1 MSDSDH
7 SGGEEEVV
15 AGRGRGRGR
24 RARGAVAGRYRVPR
38 LIDPYSMRPP
48 PTTIDTSPIDS
59 VLLWAHGQ
67 HRADTVWQNEAGDRP
82 YHIRG
87 TTRIVTY
94 HPHYRT
100 PETSTFHLPF
110 GEVTI
115 TLEDVATLTGLPI
128 DGDPVIVDIPDE
140 EWSAMCVRLLGQSP
154 TEVSRGAVR
163 ISWLRDEFNRLPA
176 NASSET
182 TQQYARAYAL
192 YLMGGVLFPDRSGGM
207 VHLQYLLLVEDW
219 QRAGRFAWGAAVL
232 AYLYR
237 EMGMSVLL
245 MTQSSSLGGD
255 LGGWVPLL
263 QLWVWE
269 RFPQITLRHTE
280 TMEPITVDTYPRGAR
295 WLPAN
300 TRQHG
305 NELYQYKLFFDELST
320 IVWCPYSARDEQ
332 FRVSVIRS
340 DTFRALVPLICFSAV
355 MWHYP
360 DRVLRQFGMLQNVPH
375 QPHSE
380 FEIRYFLRQTTR
392 GSSRGQQ
399 LLHVYIESLDLWS
412 RRHEY
417 IATMPFSEET
427 LAYHSEYLEWYRDV
441 TRRAI
446 TRGGAVMNAVYDIM
460 EYVELSLRDGVRNG
474 GTSADQLT
482 EPDVSVP
489 VQRYPTEHS
498 LAIWPERTDPTPG
511 WGVPEPQF
519 RQEPRRRQRRDQ
531 RDVPHPVRISDRQ
544 RVQSVRHTH
553 SPSDLLRPS
562 RRSFSQALLLP
573 FSQALLR
580 PFSEALLRHF
590 SQALLRPL
598 STQTLMILCHKI
610 EKNIQAIIIHNRHR
624 IMK

>member
-15 AGRGRGRGR
+15 ASRGR
-24 RARGAVAGRYRVPR
+24 RRGRQARGAGAGRYRVPR

-48 PTTIDTSPIDS
+48 PSVIDTAPIDS
-59 VLLWAHGQ
+59 ELLWAHGQ

-100 PETSTFHLPF
+100 YLIEAGLFSVQQLVPMTADSCLITALVERWRPETSTFHLPF

-140 EWSAMCVRLLGQSP
+140 EWSAICVRLLGQTP
-154 TEVSRGAVR
+154 TELSGGVVR

-192 YLMGGVLFPDRSGGM
+192 SLMGGVLFPDRSGGT

-237 EMGMSVLL
+237 EMGRSVLY

-263 QLWVWE
+263 HLWAWE
-269 RFPQITLRHTE
+269 RFPQIAPRHIE
-280 TMEPITVDTYPRGAR
+280 TSEPITEDTYPRGAR

-332 FRVSVIRS
+332 FRGSVIRS
-340 DTFRALVPLICFSAV
+340 DTFRAIVPLICFSAV

-392 GSSRGQQ
+392 GPSRGQQ
-399 LLHVYIESLDLWS
+399 LLHVYRESLDLWS

-446 TRGGAVMNAVYDIM
+446 TRRGAVMNAV
-460 EYVELSLRDGVRNG
+460 
-474 GTSADQLT
+474 
-482 EPDVSVP
+482 VS
-489 VQRYPTEHS
+489 Y
-498 LAIWPERTDPTPG
+498 
-511 WGVPEPQF
+511 
-519 RQEPRRRQRRDQ
+519 
-531 RDVPHPVRISDRQ
+531 
-544 RVQSVRHTH
+544 
-553 SPSDLLRPS
+553 
-562 RRSFSQALLLP
+562 
-573 FSQALLR
+573 
-580 PFSEALLRHF
+580 
-590 SQALLRPL
+590 
-598 STQTLMILCHKI
+598 
-610 EKNIQAIIIHNRHR
+610 
-624 IMK
+624 